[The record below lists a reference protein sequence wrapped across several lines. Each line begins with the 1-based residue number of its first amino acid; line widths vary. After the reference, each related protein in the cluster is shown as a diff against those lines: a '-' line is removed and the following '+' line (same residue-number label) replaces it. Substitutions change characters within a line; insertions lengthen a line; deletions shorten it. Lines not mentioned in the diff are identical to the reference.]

1 MISRTGRGADRID
14 FLEKHALSFKAVDRN
29 SDDFVCHD
37 DGGVTAK
44 VRAVDRYAI
53 PCDGAEAAIL
63 RAGRS
68 VLHAADGCFESRQ
81 RVVGRARSNADVGST
96 NAGKFRVRDAVEN
109 PFDRIFNGHDLALTL
124 RSLHDPLQRRV

>member
-1 MISRTGRGADRID
+1 TGRAADRID
-14 FLEKHALSFKAVDRN
+14 FLEKDALSFKAVDRN

-53 PCDGAEAAIL
+53 PGDGAEAAVL

-68 VLHAADGCFESRQ
+68 VFHAADGCFESRQ
-81 RVVGRARSNADVGST
+81 SEVGRARSNADIGSA
-96 NAGKFRVRDAVEN
+96 NAGKLRRRSHAYRVAGR
-109 PFDRIFNGHDLALTL
+109 
-124 RSLHDPLQRRV
+124 QRRIRAVNRAITSSPQHRADKTGDN